1 MPSSYLDSLLNAD
14 ILRKSVIKTAIRQ
27 LNLPRGSKGLDAG
40 CGAGLQCI
48 LLAGEIGPDGHV
60 TGLDVSPEFLGYGRD
75 LLKQADLEKRITLEE
90 GSITS
95 IPYGDNTFDWAWSA
109 DCVGYGPWDPK
120 PLLKELKRV
129 VKPGGLLAIIA
140 WSSERLLPGYPLL
153 EAKLSATSPGLAP
166 FSYEMKPSRHFFRA
180 LGWLRELGLV
190 NTRAEVF
197 SKSVHAPLNEAVY
210 GALLDLF
217 EMRWPGVEKE
227 LAKEDLEQYM
237 RLCKSDSP
245 DFILR
250 HPDYYA
256 FFTYSMFWGNTLEAK
271 ENTI

>member
-1 MPSSYLDSLLNAD
+1 MPSSYLDSLLKSN
-14 ILRKSVIKTAIRQ
+14 ILRQSIIASAIKQ
-27 LNLPRGSKGLDAG
+27 LNLPVGSNGLDAG

-48 LLAGEIGPDGHV
+48 QLAQEVGADGNI
-60 TGLDVSPEFLGYGRD
+60 TGLDISPEFLAYGLD
-75 LLKQADLEKRITLEE
+75 LVKQAGLDNRITLEE
-90 GSITS
+90 GSIAS
-95 IPYGDNTFDWAWSA
+95 IPYDDHTFDWVWSA

-129 VKPGGLLAIIA
+129 IKPGGLIAILA

-153 EAKLSATSPGLAP
+153 EAILSETSQGLAP
-166 FSYEMKPSRHFFRA
+166 FSKKWEPSRHFFRA
-180 LGWLRELGLV
+180 LGWLRELGLI

-197 SKSVHAPLNEAVY
+197 SSSVHAPLSEEVY
-210 GALLDLF
+210 EALLDLF

-227 LAKEDLEQYM
+227 LVKEDLEQYR
-237 RLCKSDSP
+237 RLCKPDSP

-256 FFTYSMFWGNTLEAK
+256 FFTYSMFWGHISEGKEKTL
-271 ENTI
+271 